1 MHPDDIARLYPLVPL
16 GTRGRVVYE
25 PILLAHTPEGI
36 FLEAHPDIY
45 RRMGKDALS
54 FLAERAA
61 AAGISGQ
68 VDWAG
73 AVRVLHARAGIARR
87 IDRIRRES

>member
-1 MHPDDIARLYPLVPL
+1 MPV
-16 GTRGRVVYE
+16 E
-25 PILLAHTPEGI
+25 PVLLAETPDGI

-45 RRMGKDALS
+45 KRMGKDPLS
-54 FLAERAA
+54 SLRESAV

-68 VDWAG
+68 IDWAE